1 MFIKSFGAAFAALS
15 LCLAPVSA
23 LEMTQQE
30 RSNHVGLLEAL
41 EESGITIAVNKKEH
55 CFRKDREGILGA
67 YAWWKKLL
75 IICQE
80 NSQDW
85 NGEIVYFT
93 DEDLDTIRH
102 EAHHVVQDCLDG
114 KINGK
119 LHLYWTGKDREKM
132 LRVLGEERVR
142 KVESVYSSFDAS
154 KEEIN
159 LELEAFTVAENIS
172 AELISNAVRK
182 QCNQ

>member
-30 RSNHVGLLEAL
+30 RSNHIGLLEAL
-41 EESGITIAVNKKEH
+41 EESGISIVVNEKEH
-55 CFRKDREGILGA
+55 CYREDGEEILGA
-67 YAWWKKLL
+67 YAWWMKLL

-80 NSQDW
+80 NSQAWD
-85 NGEIVYFT
+85 GEIVYFT

-102 EAHHVVQDCLDG
+102 EAHHVVQDCLYG
-114 KINGK
+114 EINGK
-119 LHLYWTGKDREKM
+119 LHLYWTGKDRDKM
-132 LRVLGEERVR
+132 LRVLGEERAR
-142 KVESVYSSFDAS
+142 KVKSVYGSFDAT
-154 KEEIN
+154 KDEID

-172 AELISNAVRK
+172 AELISSAVRK
-182 QCNQ
+182 QCNR